1 MANGDFAKRHAGEE
15 RVVTPAKK
23 DFEGY
28 TLRDSESTRVQTSK
42 GMVTF
47 KKALVT
53 AVKVGAVLA
62 LAATGFGALQIAA
75 IAVRPDMQII
85 SFETI
90 PWAIMTWAGFK
101 ASKATVPAAMRNSE
115 RFKPYYDAAV
125 ELTEGKTKK
134 KK

>member
-1 MANGDFAKRHAGEE
+1 MANGDFAKRHAGEKT
-15 RVVTPAKK
+15 VVPVKK
-23 DFEGY
+23 DFEGA
-28 TLRDSESTRVQTSK
+28 TLRDSDSTRVQTSK
-42 GMVTF
+42 GVVTF
-47 KKALVT
+47 KKAMIT

-75 IAVRPDMQII
+75 IALRPDMQII

-115 RFKPYYDAAV
+115 RFKPYYDAFT
-125 ELTEGKTKK
+125 ELSDGKTKK